1 MGAINWTKEQ
11 LDVINSVDLNT
22 LVSAS
27 AGSGKTAVMLERV
40 VRLITG
46 ENGNG
51 KTPLRRIIMVTFN
64 ESVASELKSK
74 IGSRLAKR
82 LAESQD
88 KEYLREQIE
97 DAPLADI
104 STMHSLCSTIIKNN
118 FEYLGI
124 QPSFSIVDD
133 DEKQVLFGKAVGNV
147 MKEYRENYDYKID
160 ILRKLRFVVMTAILR
175 IANLQNFILRV
186 YTKIVL
192 ICSIRR
198 KSGKCFLKARRC
210 ISTWST

>member
-11 LDVINSVDLNT
+11 LDVINSVDVNT

-46 ENGNG
+46 ENGNC

-82 LAESQD
+82 LLESQD
-88 KEYLREQIE
+88 KEYL
-97 DAPLADI
+97 
-104 STMHSLCSTIIKNN
+104 
-118 FEYLGI
+118 
-124 QPSFSIVDD
+124 
-133 DEKQVLFGKAVGNV
+133 
-147 MKEYRENYDYKID
+147 
-160 ILRKLRFVVMTAILR
+160 
-175 IANLQNFILRV
+175 
-186 YTKIVL
+186 
-192 ICSIRR
+192 
-198 KSGKCFLKARRC
+198 
-210 ISTWST
+210 